1 MIKDLSSVSLLDLL
15 PANLLADEQV
25 NAAVR
30 ALDGELQKV
39 TTAVQDVLFLPRL
52 DNLPESVLDLLAW
65 QWHVDFYEPIRLDV
79 ETKRRLVRQ
88 SIAWHR
94 HKGTPWAVEEV
105 IKALLKG
112 AVVREN
118 WEYGGRPYCFQVALI
133 EGAIASEETIGQAVK
148 AIAETK
154 NARSHLDGISFI
166 RRIEQKFKFWGATEE
181 VRRITVSPMVF
192 QPPKINQKF
201 YWRAS
206 LGEVRSV
213 TVTQRISNLPGM
225 RCNMNFRAGIGILKE
240 VTVSWRI
247 GQD

>member
-166 RRIEQKFKFWGATEE
+166 RRIGQKFSFWGATEE
-181 VRRITVSPMVF
+181 FRRIRVSPMVF
-192 QPPKINQKF
+192 QPPKIRHKF
-201 YWRAS
+201 YWRATI
-206 LGEVRSV
+206 GEFRSV
-213 TVTQRISNLPGM
+213 AVSQRIITMPVM
-225 RCNMNFRAGIGILKE
+225 RLKKHFREGTGIFKE
-240 VTVSWRI
+240 VNVSWQT
-247 GQD
+247 GQG

>member
-15 PANLLADEQV
+15 PANLLSDEQV
-25 NAAVR
+25 NAAAR

-52 DNLPESVLDLLAW
+52 DNLPEAVLDLLAW

-79 ETKRRLVRQ
+79 ETKRRLIRQ

-105 IKALLKG
+105 TKALLKG

-133 EGAIASEETIGQAVK
+133 EGAIASEETISQVVK

-166 RRIEQKFKFWGATEE
+166 RRIEQKFNFWGATEE
-181 VRRITVSPMVF
+181 FRRITVSPMVF
-192 QPPKINQKF
+192 QPPKISQKF
-201 YWRAS
+201 YWGATI
-206 LGEVRSV
+206 GAFRSV
-213 TVTQRISNLPGM
+213 TVFQRMITMPDM
-225 RCNMNFRAGIGILKE
+225 RLKKHFRAVTGIFKE
-240 VTVSWRI
+240 VNVSWQT
-247 GQD
+247 GQG